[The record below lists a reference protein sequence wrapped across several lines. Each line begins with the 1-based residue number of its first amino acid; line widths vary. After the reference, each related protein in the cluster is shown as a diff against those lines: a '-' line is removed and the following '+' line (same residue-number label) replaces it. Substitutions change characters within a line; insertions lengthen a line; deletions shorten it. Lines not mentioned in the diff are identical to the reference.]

1 MRQLCWQTQMTLNLI
16 QDLATPHNNVL
27 IAQFKNNPAV
37 KIKLWYAADQD
48 DGLYQWTENIS
59 HEHFKAEIYGTAVNW
74 RFIRYCLMH
83 KDQKFCIVGWAN
95 INTRLIALLFFLMRR
110 PFNFWTDRP
119 SNQPSDA
126 GVQKKVLRWAAYKM
140 LKHSNAKVF
149 GVGKTTMDYFR
160 ILGFPEARLINLPIF
175 VDVDHDLPTYH
186 GKREAVFT
194 KYQIKSDDFLLSAGS
209 RIVHEKGYDLLIRAI
224 SVLDQEVRRY
234 IKVIIIGIGPGM
246 AELEALTAS
255 LSLTSQI
262 VFAKWLEIEEFKT
275 IIANSDVFIHPARFD
290 AYGGTTL
297 GMALGTPV
305 IGSYQAGAALDRI
318 SQARNGFLYDAEDI
332 QALANLIKL
341 LYQNPSLCKRM
352 GQEARDTALQWPPR
366 RGMEILVENM
376 I

>member
-1 MRQLCWQTQMTLNLI
+1 MTINLI

-37 KIKLWYAADQD
+37 KIKLWYAVDQD

-59 HEHFKAEIYGTAVNW
+59 HEHFKAEIYGKAVNW
-74 RFIRYCLMH
+74 KFIKYCLTH
-83 KDQKFCIVGWAN
+83 KDQKYFIVGWAN
-95 INTRLIALLFFLMRR
+95 NNTRLIILLFFLMRR
-110 PFNFWTDRP
+110 PFNYWTDRP

-126 GVQKKVLRWAAYKM
+126 SIKKKVLRWVAYKI
-140 LKHSNAKVF
+140 LQHSNAKVF

-160 ILGFPEARLINLPIF
+160 VLGFPEARLVNLPIF
-175 VDVDHDLPTYH
+175 VDVDHDLPAYH
-186 GKREAVFT
+186 DERRAIFT
-194 KYQIKSDDFLLSAGS
+194 NYQINLDDFLLSAGS
-209 RIVHEKGYDLLIRAI
+209 RIIYEKGYDLLIEAI
-224 SVLDQEVRRY
+224 AILDQEVRRH
-234 IKVIIIGIGPGM
+234 IKVIIIGSGPRL

-297 GMALGTPV
+297 GMALGTTV

-318 SQARNGFLYDAEDI
+318 SHGRNGFLYDAEDI
-332 QALANLIKL
+332 QALANFIYL
-341 LYQNPSLCKRM
+341 LYQNPELCKRM